1 MRFFTENDKE
11 ITDRVKDG
19 RTKIFTDANSAEKY
33 ARQKCSYH
41 YPLFAMDDKKKV
53 IAYGVPK

>member
-11 ITDRVKDG
+11 VTDRAKDG
-19 RTKIFTDANSAEKY
+19 RTKIFFDVKPAEKY
-33 ARQKCSYH
+33 ARQKRSYL
-41 YPLFAMDDKKKV
+41 YPLFAMDNKKKI